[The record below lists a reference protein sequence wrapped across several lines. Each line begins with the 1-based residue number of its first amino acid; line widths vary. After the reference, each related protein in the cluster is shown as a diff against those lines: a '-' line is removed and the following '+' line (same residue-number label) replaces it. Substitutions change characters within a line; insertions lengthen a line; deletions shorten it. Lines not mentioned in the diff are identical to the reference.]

1 MKNLILSL
9 AFLAMSGFATAQK
22 TVTIKGGTIVPVEAV
37 KNVRATEV
45 QIGQNV
51 DFKVARDVIVDG
63 VVAIPLG
70 TIVKGSSPAPASRI
84 SVLSVLYQILRGL
97 SKLIQPFGG
106 EVHAVV
112 PLQRPV
118 GEGELHELVVFQQL
132 LA

>member
-1 MKNLILSL
+1 MRLIRHKMLR
-9 AFLAMSGFATAQK
+9 
-22 TVTIKGGTIVPVEAV
+22 EA
-37 KNVRATEV
+37 AAE
-45 QIGQNV
+45 
-51 DFKVARDVIVDG
+51 
-63 VVAIPLG
+63 
-70 TIVKGSSPAPASRI
+70 SPAPASRI

-106 EVHAVV
+106 EVHAVE